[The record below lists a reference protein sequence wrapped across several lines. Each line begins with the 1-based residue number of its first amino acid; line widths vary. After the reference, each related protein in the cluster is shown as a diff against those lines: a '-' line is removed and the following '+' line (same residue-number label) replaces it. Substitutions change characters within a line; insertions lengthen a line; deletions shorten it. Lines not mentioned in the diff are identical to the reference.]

1 MSFRQIVS
9 RFVSIARANA
19 PSFGEWRGRDA
30 FELDKFDEEL
40 RRAEAANARA
50 KAEAAGADRKE
61 SRAAEPD
68 VEILTHEIEH
78 AYRTLGVSPS
88 ASIEEVTR
96 AYRVLIVRHH
106 PDRQISAGQAARDAA
121 TLRAQEINEAY
132 RIVKEHRGNR
142 R

>member
-1 MSFRQIVS
+1 MSFRQIFS

-19 PSFGEWRGRDA
+19 PSLGEWRGRDA

-40 RRAEAANARA
+40 RRAEAASPRA
-50 KAEAAGADRKE
+50 KAEAAGADRT
-61 SRAAEPD
+61 SRGAEPD

-88 ASIEEVTR
+88 VSIEEVTR
-96 AYRVLIVRHH
+96 AYRMLIVRHH
-106 PDRQISAGQAARDAA
+106 PDRQISGGQAARDAA